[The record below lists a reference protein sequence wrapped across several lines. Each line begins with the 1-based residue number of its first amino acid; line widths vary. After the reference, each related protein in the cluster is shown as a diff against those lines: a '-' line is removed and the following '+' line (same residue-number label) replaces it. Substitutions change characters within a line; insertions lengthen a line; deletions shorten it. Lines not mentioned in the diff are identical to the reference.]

1 MTENNNKTIL
11 IIDDDVTIR
20 KLVSRHLK
28 NEHYTVLEASGSNEG
43 FNHLNNNSVD
53 LVLCDVTMDEMD
65 GFTFC
70 RQVRQ
75 QENYR
80 LIPFVFVTAK
90 NSFEDKSHAHEAGG
104 DDLIAKPFDI
114 NELLLKVRTLLR
126 RADIYKMYGT
136 KKNLEKSFA
145 PAKTKILLV
154 DDDVTSSKIFQ
165 MNLNRSGFD
174 CEAVNNPEDALK
186 IAKSSPPDIII
197 SDIVMPGMDGFTF
210 RKAVLQDKDLKS
222 VPFIFLTGKGEEED
236 ILSGFDLGIT
246 DYVVKS
252 SGPKVVAAKVT
263 AIIHSLGK
271 EKEKIVSELHQAAD
285 SLRVKVVPD
294 NDPVFDGFQIRHW
307 HQPFQGIPGGDF
319 IDFIQIDEE
328 NLVIVLGDVM
338 GKKWGAWYF
347 AFAYAGY
354 VRSATRIV
362 LQSLKSCTP
371 KEILQ
376 QVNRAV
382 YQDARIS
389 EVFTTLSILVLNKKS
404 RHLLYAGA
412 GDLPIL
418 FKNAASSEINKIYV
432 KGMLLGFTA
441 DGNYEDS
448 LVRLNK
454 DDVVVLA
461 SDGIIESRNS
471 SGEQFGKNNLLL
483 AIKDVEPSIDPLEII
498 KSEFIN
504 FTGGKFE
511 DDISL
516 ITIKA
521 D

>member
-1 MTENNNKTIL
+1 MTEPNSKTIL
-11 IIDDDVTIR
+11 LIDDDITIR

-28 NEHYTVLEASGSNEG
+28 NEHYNVLEADGSKEG
-43 FNHLNNNSVD
+43 FNHLQNNPVD

-70 RQVRQ
+70 KQVRGM
-75 QENYR
+75 ENYR

-104 DDLIAKPFDI
+104 DDLITKPFNLD
-114 NELLLKVRTLLR
+114 ELLLKVRALIR
-126 RADIYKMYGT
+126 RSDIYKIYGA
-136 KKNLEKSFA
+136 KRSLQKSFGSN
-145 PAKTKILLV
+145 KTKILLV
-154 DDDVTSSKIFQ
+154 DDDITSSKIFQ
-165 MNLNRSGFD
+165 MNLRKSGFE
-174 CEAVNNPEDALK
+174 CEAVNNPEEALK
-186 IAKSSPPDIII
+186 LAKSSLPDIII

-210 RKAVLQDKDLKS
+210 RKAVLEDKDLKS

-263 AIIHSLGK
+263 AIINSLGK

-294 NDPVFDGFQIRHW
+294 NDPVFNGFQIKHW

-319 IDFIQIDEE
+319 IDFIQQDED
-328 NLVIVLGDVM
+328 NIVIVLGDVM

-362 LQSLKSCTP
+362 LQSLKNYTP

-376 QVNRAV
+376 QVNKAV
-382 YQDARIS
+382 YQDAKIS
-389 EVFTTLSILVLNKKS
+389 EVFATLSIIVIS
-404 RHLLYAGA
+404 RGTRQLLYAGA

-418 FKNAASSEINKIYV
+418 YRNSASGEINKIYV
-432 KGMLLGFTA
+432 KGMLLGFAA

-454 DDVVVLA
+454 DDIVLLA
-461 SDGIIESRNS
+461 SDGLIECRNS
-471 SGEQFGKNNLLL
+471 NGEQFGKNELLKS
-483 AIKDVEPSIDPLEII
+483 IKKLNPSVDPLESIRTD
-498 KSEFIN
+498 FVD
-504 FTGGKFE
+504 FTAGKFE

-516 ITIKA
+516 ITIRA
-521 D
+521 E

>member
-1 MTENNNKTIL
+1 MIENNSKTIL
-11 IIDDDVTIR
+11 LIDDDITIR

-28 NEHYTVLEASGSNEG
+28 NDRYNVLEASGSKEG
-43 FNHLNNNSVD
+43 FNHLLNNPVD

-70 RQVRQ
+70 KKVRE

-90 NSFEDKSHAHEAGG
+90 NSFEDKSHAHEVGG
-104 DDLIAKPFDI
+104 DDLITKPFDV
-114 NELLLKVRTLLR
+114 NELLLKVRTLIR
-126 RADIYKMYGT
+126 RADIYKIYGA
-136 KKNLEKSFA
+136 KKTLQKSFGSN
-145 PAKTKILLV
+145 KTKILLV
-154 DDDVTSSKIFQ
+154 DDDITSSKIFQ
-165 MNLNRSGFD
+165 MNLQKSGFE
-174 CEAVNNPEDALK
+174 CEAVNNPEEALK
-186 IAKSSPPDIII
+186 LAKSSAPDIII

-210 RKAVLQDKDLKS
+210 RKAVLEDKELSS

-263 AIIHSLGK
+263 AIINSLGK

-294 NDPVFDGFQIRHW
+294 NDPVFEGFQINHW

-319 IDFIQIDEE
+319 IDFIQINED
-328 NLVIVLGDVM
+328 NIVIVLGDVM

-354 VRSATRIV
+354 VRSAIRIV
-362 LQSLKSCTP
+362 LQSLKNCTP
-371 KEILQ
+371 KDILQ
-376 QVNRAV
+376 QVNKAV
-382 YQDARIS
+382 YQDAKIS
-389 EVFTTLSILVLNKKS
+389 EVFATLSIMLLNRSNK
-404 RHLLYAGA
+404 HLLYGGA

-418 FKNAASSEINKIYV
+418 YKNSLSGEINKIYV
-432 KGMLLGFTA
+432 KGMLLGFTSE
-441 DGNYEDS
+441 GNYEDS

-454 DDVVVLA
+454 DDVIILA
-461 SDGIIESRNS
+461 SDGIIESRNL
-471 SGEQFGKNNLLL
+471 SGEQFGKNELLRSVKN
-483 AIKDVEPSIDPLEII
+483 INPSVEPLDII
-498 KSEFIN
+498 RNDFVA
-504 FTGGKFE
+504 FTAGKFE

-521 D
+521 E

>member
-1 MTENNNKTIL
+1 MIETNNKTIL
-11 IIDDDVTIR
+11 LIDDDITVR

-28 NEHYTVLEASGSNEG
+28 NDQYSVLEASGSKEG
-43 FNHLNNNSVD
+43 FNHLLNNQVD
-53 LVLCDVTMDEMD
+53 LVLCDVTMEEMD

-70 RQVRQ
+70 KMVRQ

-80 LIPFVFVTAK
+80 LIPFVFVTAR
-90 NSFEDKSHAHEAGG
+90 NSFEDRSHAHEVGG
-104 DDLIAKPFDI
+104 DDLISKPFDI

-126 RADIYKMYGT
+126 RADIYKIYGA
-136 KKNLEKSFA
+136 KKNLQKSFTA
-145 PAKTKILLV
+145 ARTKILLV
-154 DDDVTSSKIFQ
+154 DDDITSSKIFQ
-165 MNLNRSGFD
+165 MNLNKSGFD
-174 CEAVNNPEDALK
+174 CEAVNNPKEALQ

-197 SDIVMPGMDGFTF
+197 SDIVMPEMDGFSF
-210 RKAVLQDKDLKS
+210 RKAVLEDKELKS

-285 SLRVKVVPD
+285 SLRAKVVPD
-294 NDPVFDGFQIRHW
+294 NDPVFEGFQIKHW

-319 IDFIQIDEE
+319 IDFIQIDED
-328 NLVIVLGDVM
+328 NIVIVLGDVM

-362 LQSLKSCTP
+362 LQSLKTCTP

-376 QVNRAV
+376 EVNKAV
-382 YQDARIS
+382 YQDAKIS
-389 EVFTTLSILVLNKKS
+389 EVFATLSILVLNRKTK
-404 RHLLYAGA
+404 HLLYAGA
-412 GDLPIL
+412 GDLPLL
-418 FKNAASSEINKIYV
+418 FKNAASGEINKVYV
-432 KGMLLGFTA
+432 KGMLLGFSA

-448 LVRLNK
+448 LIRLNQH
-454 DDVVVLA
+454 DIVILA
-461 SDGIIESRNS
+461 SDGITESRNLK
-471 SGEQFGKNNLLL
+471 GEQFGKNDLLN
-483 AIKDVEPSIDPLEII
+483 AIRNIGSSEDPLEII
-498 KSEFIN
+498 KSEFIK
-504 FTGGKFE
+504 FTDGKFE

-521 D
+521 E